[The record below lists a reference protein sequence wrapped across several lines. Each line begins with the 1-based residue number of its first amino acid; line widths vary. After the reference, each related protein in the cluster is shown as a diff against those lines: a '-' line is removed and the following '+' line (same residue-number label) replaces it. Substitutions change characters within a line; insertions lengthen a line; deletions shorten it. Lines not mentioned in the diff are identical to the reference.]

1 MANKSKF
8 IRRTRFMPKAASQT
22 APDNGN
28 DRISTRASSVY
39 DRLQS
44 DILTGKLEPGLKLR
58 LKDLI
63 KQYDTGNS
71 PLREALNR
79 LSANGMVVRE
89 ENRGFRVPPASNDE
103 LKEITRTRCWLEEIA
118 LRESIRN
125 GDSDW
130 EERIV
135 LAFHWLARAARST
148 DEATRTTSP
157 EWEEHHRE
165 FHLAL
170 ISACNSSILIDFCT
184 ELHLRSFRYRN
195 LAEVV
200 KYRDRH
206 ELEEHEELQTAVL
219 NRDADKAVELL
230 KKHYTVTSEI
240 LVDSGR
246 FD

>member
-1 MANKSKF
+1 MSK
-8 IRRTRFMPKAASQT
+8 TDTESG
-22 APDNGN
+22 NGN
-28 DRISTRASSVY
+28 GRISTQASSVY
-39 DRLQS
+39 DRLQT
-44 DILTGKLEPGLKLR
+44 DILTGKLKPGVKLR

-63 KQYDTGNS
+63 EQYDTGNS

-103 LKEITRTRCWLEEIA
+103 LMELTRTRCWLEEIA
-118 LRESIRN
+118 LRESIAN

-135 LAFHWLARAARST
+135 LSFHWLARAART
-148 DEATRTTSP
+148 GDATQHTSP
-157 EWEEHHRE
+157 EWEDHHRQ

-170 ISACNSSILIDFCT
+170 ISACDSKILIGFCT
-184 ELHLRSFRYRN
+184 ELHQRSFRYRN

-200 KYRDRH
+200 EYRDRH
-206 ELEEHEELQTAVL
+206 ELEEHEELQNAVL
-219 NRDADKAVELL
+219 SRDADKAVELL

-240 LVDSGR
+240 LIESGR

>member
-1 MANKSKF
+1 MARS
-8 IRRTRFMPKAASQT
+8 AAES
-22 APDNGN
+22 ASARDNGS
-28 DRISTRASSVY
+28 ISTQASSVY
-39 DRLQS
+39 DRLQT
-44 DILTGKLEPGLKLR
+44 DILTGKLKPGHKLR

-63 KQYDTGNS
+63 KEYDTGNS

-89 ENRGFRVPPASNDE
+89 ENRGFRVPPASVDE
-103 LKEITRTRCWLEEIA
+103 LMEITRTRCWLEEIA
-118 LRESIRN
+118 LRESIKN
-125 GDSDW
+125 GDTEW

-148 DEATRTTSP
+148 DEAVRTTSP

-170 ISACNSSILIDFCT
+170 ISACNSSILVDFCAQ
-184 ELHLRSFRYRN
+184 LHQRSFRYRN

-206 ELEEHEELQTAVL
+206 ELEEHDELQKAVL
-219 NRDADKAVELL
+219 TRDADKAVEILR
-230 KKHYTVTSEI
+230 KHYTVTSEI
-240 LVDSGR
+240 LVESGR

>member
-1 MANKSKF
+1 MRFHENMSK
-8 IRRTRFMPKAASQT
+8 TDTESA
-22 APDNGN
+22 NGN
-28 DRISTRASSVY
+28 GPISTQASSVY
-39 DRLQS
+39 DRLQT
-44 DILTGKLEPGLKLR
+44 DILTGKLKPGLKLR

-63 KQYDTGNS
+63 EQYDTGNS

-89 ENRGFRVPPASNDE
+89 ENRGFRVPPASNKE
-103 LKEITRTRCWLEEIA
+103 LMELTRTRCWLEEIA
-118 LRESIRN
+118 LRESIAN

-135 LAFHWLARAARST
+135 LAFHWLARAARTGDASQH
-148 DEATRTTSP
+148 TSP

-170 ISACNSSILIDFCT
+170 ISACESAILIGFCT

-200 KYRDRH
+200 EYRDRH
-206 ELEEHEELQTAVL
+206 ELEEHEELQKAVL
-219 NRDADKAVELL
+219 SRDANKAVELL

-240 LVDSGR
+240 LIESGR

>member
-1 MANKSKF
+1 MT
-8 IRRTRFMPKAASQT
+8 RTDMQPT
-22 APDNGN
+22 TTDGNGQ
-28 DRISTRASSVY
+28 ISTQASSVY

-44 DILTGKLEPGLKLR
+44 DILTGKLRPGLKLR

-63 KQYDTGNS
+63 EMYETGNS

-89 ENRGFRVPPASNDE
+89 ENRGFRVPLASADE
-103 LKEITRTRCWLEEIA
+103 LMELTRTRCWLEEIA
-118 LRESIRN
+118 LRESIAN

-135 LAFHWLARAARST
+135 LAYHWLARAAQNKKESSMTST
-148 DEATRTTSP
+148 P
-157 EWEEHHRE
+157 EWENHHRE

-170 ISACNSSILIDFCT
+170 ISACDSSILMRFCA
-184 ELHLRSFRYRN
+184 ELHQRSFRYRN

-200 KYRDRH
+200 EYRDNH
-206 ELEEHEELQTAVL
+206 ELEEHEELQKAVL

-230 KKHYTVTSEI
+230 KRHYTVTSEI
-240 LVDSGR
+240 LVKSGR

>member
-1 MANKSKF
+1 MLKY
-8 IRRTRFMPKAASQT
+8 RFMPKATPQT
-22 APDNGN
+22 APDSDNGSN
-28 DRISTRASSVY
+28 STRASSVY

-44 DILTGKLEPGLKLR
+44 DILTGKLKPGHKLR

-63 KQYDTGNS
+63 ELYDTGNS

-89 ENRGFRVPPASNDE
+89 ENRGFRVPPASTDE
-103 LKEITRTRCWLEEIA
+103 LMEITRTRCWLEEIA

-170 ISACNSSILIDFCT
+170 TSARSVIAILPKSLNTATVTNSMSMKNCRRPCSIAMRIKPSNSS
-184 ELHLRSFRYRN
+184 RS
-195 LAEVV
+195 
-200 KYRDRH
+200 
-206 ELEEHEELQTAVL
+206 T
-219 NRDADKAVELL
+219 
-230 KKHYTVTSEI
+230 TP
-240 LVDSGR
+240 
-246 FD
+246 

>member
-1 MANKSKF
+1 
-8 IRRTRFMPKAASQT
+8 MPKSATESAT
-22 APDNGN
+22 GNGN
-28 DRISTRASSVY
+28 DRISTQASSVY

-44 DILTGKLEPGLKLR
+44 DILTGKLKPGLKLR

-63 KQYDTGNS
+63 EKYDTGNS

-79 LSANGMVVRE
+79 LSAIGMVVRE
-89 ENRGFRVPPASNDE
+89 ENRGFRVPPASNRE
-103 LKEITRTRCWLEEIA
+103 LMELTRTRCWLEEIA
-118 LRESIRN
+118 LRESIAN

-135 LAFHWLARAARST
+135 LAFHWLARAARSNKES
-148 DEATRTTSP
+148 DRTTSP

-170 ISACNSSILIDFCT
+170 ISACDSSILMDFCA
-184 ELHLRSFRYRN
+184 ELHQRSFRYRN

-200 KYRDRH
+200 EYRDRH
-206 ELEEHEELQTAVL
+206 ELEEHQELQEAAL
-219 NRDADKAVELL
+219 NRKADKAVALL

-240 LVDSGR
+240 LIESGH
-246 FD
+246 FE

>member
-1 MANKSKF
+1 MAKNVAEN
-8 IRRTRFMPKAASQT
+8 TEPAS
-22 APDNGN
+22 
-28 DRISTRASSVY
+28 RISTQASSVY
-39 DRLQS
+39 DRLQA
-44 DILTGKLEPGLKLR
+44 DILSGRLEPGRKLR

-63 KQYDTGNS
+63 EDYSTGNS

-89 ENRGFRVPPASNDE
+89 ENRGFRVPPARTSE
-103 LKEITRTRCWLEEIA
+103 LMELTRTRCWLEEIA
-118 LRESIRN
+118 LRQSIKN

-135 LAFHWLARAARST
+135 LAIHWLARAARSG
-148 DEATRTTSP
+148 DAAARTTSP

-170 ISACNSSILIDFCT
+170 ISACDSSILMAFCA
-184 ELHLRSFRYRN
+184 ELSQRSFRYRN

-200 KYRDRH
+200 EYRDRH
-206 ELEEHEELQTAVL
+206 ELEEHQELQNAVL
-219 NRDADKAVELL
+219 DRDADKAVDLL
-230 KKHYTVTSEI
+230 KKHYAVTSEI
-240 LVDSGR
+240 LIDSGR